1 MTALPATAE
10 LDGFLAGHHRELAG
24 YCYRM
29 LGSAFDAEDAVQE
42 VLVRAWRG
50 IDRFEG
56 RASLRTWLH
65 RIATNVC
72 FDMLEGRRRRALP
85 SDLGAPGSPHDPVGL
100 PRGERWVQP
109 MADRLV
115 LDPSDDPAEAAA
127 RRDSIRLAFVA
138 ALQVLP
144 PRQRAVLILRDVLR
158 WSAAEVADLL
168 GTSVAAANSL
178 LRRARATLAEAG
190 GPERAPAPL
199 GPEDRA
205 LLDRYMRAFERYDVD
220 ALVGLL
226 HEDAVLTMP
235 PQPLWLSGREDLRAW
250 WQGEGT
256 RCRGSRLVPHA
267 VCGRIGFAQYQRSP
281 GPGGGPWL
289 ALALQVPT
297 VRDGAV
303 ARLDV
308 FTDPALFP
316 ALALPVRI
324 P

>member
-1 MTALPATAE
+1 MSALPATAE
-10 LDGFLAGHHRELAG
+10 LDGFLAGHRRELAG

-50 IDRFEG
+50 MGRFEG
-56 RASLRTWLH
+56 RASVRTWLQ

-85 SDLGAPGSPHDPVGL
+85 SDVGAPGSPHDPVGL
-100 PRGERWVQP
+100 PQAERWVDP

-115 LDPSDDPAEAAA
+115 LDPTEDPAEAAA

-158 WSAAEVADLL
+158 WSAAEVAGLL
-168 GTSVAAANSL
+168 DTSVPAANSL
-178 LRRARATLAEAG
+178 LRRARATLAESG
-190 GPERAPAPL
+190 GAERAPDPL
-199 GPEDRA
+199 APEDRA
-205 LLDRYMRAFERYDVD
+205 LLDRYVRAFERYDVD
-220 ALVGLL
+220 ALVALL

-235 PQPLWLSGREDLRAW
+235 PQPLWLSGRADLRAW
-250 WQGEGT
+250 WRGEGR

-267 VCGRIGFAQYQRSP
+267 VAGTIGLAQYQRSP
-281 GPGGGPWL
+281 GPGGAWV

-297 VRDGAV
+297 IRDGAV

>member
-1 MTALPATAE
+1 VTTSAE
-10 LDGFLAGHHRELAG
+10 IDGFLDGHRRELAG

-42 VLVRAWRG
+42 VLMRAWRG
-50 IDRFEG
+50 MGRFEG
-56 RASLRTWLH
+56 RASVRTWLH

-85 SDLGAPGSPHDPVGL
+85 SDLGAPGSPHGPVG
-100 PRGERWVQP
+100 PARGDRWVDP

-115 LDPSDDPAEAAA
+115 LDPTEDPAEAAA

-158 WSAAEVADLL
+158 WSAAEVAGLL
-168 GTSVAAANSL
+168 DTSVAAANSL

-190 GPERAPAPL
+190 GAERRPDPL
-199 GPEDRA
+199 APEDRA
-205 LLDRYMRAFERYDVD
+205 LLDRYVRAFERYDVD
-220 ALVGLL
+220 ALVALL

-235 PQPLWLSGREDLRAW
+235 PQPLWLSGRADLRAW
-250 WQGEGT
+250 WQGEGR

-267 VCGRIGFAQYQRSP
+267 VAGTIGFAQYHRSP
-281 GPGGGPWL
+281 EPGAWI

-297 VRDGAV
+297 VRDGAL

-324 P
+324 A